1 MNKKGIALP
10 TVLGIIALLFL
21 ITGIVFVLVVDSATL
36 VERNIEITEEQ
47 NLGMNKVLAA
57 GELLKNEGNF
67 DTVYLTELESYL
79 NVSIVSISDSIWK
92 ISYEIS
98 NNRNIVSY
106 LSLSSAQ
113 SVYDQ
118 IFQYTG
124 TEDEFSLD
132 SNITSENLLD
142 GYLDDFLDQNY
153 PQLIYPQTFESYD
166 EIFNYIY
173 SLTQTGEFVLKT
185 PADLTSQ
192 SNPTSG
198 FYWYIEGDV
207 NMPNNKNLTVPEG
220 QILFIN
226 GDLTMNRNST
236 LRGNV
241 VVNGSFTTIGQGNSV
256 ETIIGTVYVR
266 DTFTADRKL
275 FLGENMTPGIIL
287 AQGDIFLGNNTSGY
301 GYILGNLIDITGQ
314 GSLNLTGGIY
324 VVNSED
330 IPTNRVF
337 PAEDFDENFLYDYA
351 LPSSIV
357 NEGTE
362 GDGEMILTLPR
373 LEN

>member
-36 VERNIEITEEQ
+36 AERNIEITEEQ

-57 GELLKNEGNF
+57 GEILKNEGNF
-67 DTVYLTELESYL
+67 DPVYITELENYL

-314 GSLNLTGGIY
+314 GSLSLTGGIY

-337 PAEDFDENFLYDYA
+337 PADDFDENFLYDYA

>member
-275 FLGENMTPGIIL
+275 FLGENMTPGIVL

>member
-266 DTFTADRKL
+266 DTFTADRKF
-275 FLGENMTPGIIL
+275 FLGENMTPGIVL

-301 GYILGNLIDITGQ
+301 GYILGNLVDITGQ

>member
-124 TEDEFSLD
+124 TEDEFLLD

-275 FLGENMTPGIIL
+275 FLGENMTPGIVL

>member
-1 MNKKGIALP
+1 
-10 TVLGIIALLFL
+10 
-21 ITGIVFVLVVDSATL
+21 
-36 VERNIEITEEQ
+36 
-47 NLGMNKVLAA
+47 
-57 GELLKNEGNF
+57 
-67 DTVYLTELESYL
+67 
-79 NVSIVSISDSIWK
+79 
-92 ISYEIS
+92 
-98 NNRNIVSY
+98 
-106 LSLSSAQ
+106 
-113 SVYDQ
+113 
-118 IFQYTG
+118 
-124 TEDEFSLD
+124 
-132 SNITSENLLD
+132 
-142 GYLDDFLDQNY
+142 
-153 PQLIYPQTFESYD
+153 
-166 EIFNYIY
+166 
-173 SLTQTGEFVLKT
+173 
-185 PADLTSQ
+185 
-192 SNPTSG
+192 
-198 FYWYIEGDV
+198 
-207 NMPNNKNLTVPEG
+207 MPNNKNLTVPEG

-301 GYILGNLIDITGQ
+301 GYILGNLVDITGQ

>member
-36 VERNIEITEEQ
+36 AERNIEITEEQ

-57 GELLKNEGNF
+57 GEILKNEGNF
-67 DTVYLTELESYL
+67 DPVYITELENYL

-241 VVNGSFTTIGQGNSV
+241 VVNGSFTTIGRGNSV
-256 ETIIGTVYVR
+256 ETRIGTVYVR

-314 GSLNLTGGIY
+314 GSLSLTGGIY

-337 PAEDFDENFLYDYA
+337 PADDFDENFLYDYA

>member
-36 VERNIEITEEQ
+36 AERNIEITEEQ

-57 GELLKNEGNF
+57 GEILKNEGNF
-67 DTVYLTELESYL
+67 DPVYITELENYL

-275 FLGENMTPGIIL
+275 FLGENMTPGIVL

-314 GSLNLTGGIY
+314 GSLSLTGGIY

-337 PAEDFDENFLYDYA
+337 PADDFDENFLYDYA